1 VSERTPTPGGSR
13 YLQMELRTSP
23 HLARGLSV
31 EVIMRNVVY
40 ALAPLVVMAVY
51 AFGLSA
57 ALLIAV
63 TTASALLTE
72 YAVTRIAGTAST
84 LGDFSAAIT
93 GLLLGLT
100 LPPAF
105 PLWMAALG
113 GVVSIALG
121 KSLFGG
127 LGYNVFNPAL
137 VGRAFLQAAFP
148 VAITS
153 WSEPFQDGRFA
164 SLYRSTAALPFMKPL
179 SDAATGATPLAAF
192 KFEHKLTEGMDL
204 LLGSVSGSSGETS
217 ALIILLGG
225 IYLASRRML
234 DWRIPVGMLGTVAAL
249 AALLH
254 WLHPEYPPP
263 LFMLLSGGLMLGAVY
278 MATDMVTSPVTPL
291 GVWLFAVFIGV
302 VTVVIRVWGGLPE
315 GVMYA
320 ILLGNAV
327 TPLLNLVTQ
336 PRIYGARR
344 RS

>member
-1 VSERTPTPGGSR
+1 MSERTPTPGGSR

-23 HLARGLSV
+23 HSARGLSV

-63 TTASALLTE
+63 TTATALLTE
-72 YAVTRIAGTAST
+72 YAATRFTHTAST

-121 KSLFGG
+121 KTLFGG

-148 VAITS
+148 VSITT
-153 WSEPFQDGRFA
+153 WSAPFQDGRFG
-164 SLYRSTAALPFMKPL
+164 SLYRATMTLPFMKPI

-192 KFEHKLTEGMDL
+192 KFEHKLAESMDL
-204 LLGSVSGSSGETS
+204 LLGGVSGSAGETS

-225 IYLASRRML
+225 LYLASRRML

-249 AALLH
+249 TALLH
-254 WLHPEYPPP
+254 WLHPSYPPP
-263 LFMLLSGGLMLGAVY
+263 MFMLLSGGLMLGAVY
-278 MATDMVTSPVTPL
+278 MATDMVTSPVTTA
-291 GVWLFAVFIGV
+291 GVWVFAIFIGV

-315 GVMYA
+315 GVMFA
-320 ILLGNAV
+320 ILLGNAL